1 MPYPNALP
9 CMARATLDLLSLD
22 MKDLVK
28 KIQALSHL
36 GIEDSKIA
44 LPKICVVGG
53 QSAGKSSLIE
63 GISEIRVPRSAGTC
77 TRCPLEIN
85 LSESE
90 PGQPWKC
97 DVYLS
102 QRYFYDPDRKLTKL
116 PRRSE
121 PLGPWTL
128 MGGAQED
135 ILFVTLSDKGEVED
149 ALVWAQLATLNP
161 SSDSLDYAPGRNENT
176 SREILVKF
184 SPNVIRL
191 DISSPGFPNLSFYD
205 LPGVISQPEHD
216 GEEYLVKLVENLVKQ
231 YVSQE
236 NCIVLLAVTMTDD
249 ATNSS
254 AARLVREIRG
264 ANDRTLGVLTKPD
277 QVPPGG
283 DSFQQWTEILA
294 GLKFKVGY
302 GYFVVRNNPNP
313 AVGHAQARVEEEL
326 FFADGLW
333 AQDLYMY
340 RHRFG
345 TKKLQSA
352 LSDLLLKQI
361 KKCLPSIIAKIRDKE
376 ATIDTELSTLPACII
391 ENVQSII
398 YQKRCELLEKLR
410 ANVDGGSGISEYSLQ
425 KRWNQVVNDFQ
436 RALVKTRPTVLLP
449 AISDKESLTQ
459 DSDCVILDGP
469 GPTPKKRKV
478 SMPQPRSPEANPSP
492 AVNVLMS
499 GYELSYF
506 SPWDGPAKKFTWE
519 GIRDIKDDFCSA
531 GMPNQID
538 PRAIETLQRVSIEHW
553 EGLMQRFV
561 DATNTEVQKALLDMV
576 EEVFNDYHQTG
587 LYREVK
593 STIISYLAQLKCEH
607 LAYGREVYKMENGK
621 PFTRAID
628 QLNKAQKAAL
638 KELTRARFLARG
650 KGYLELRG
658 YQFSSINEASPV
670 VNSKLSIEDLGP
682 DPFAQEVEMMARA
695 RAYYDVASSRFL
707 DVVGQSVH
715 MKLFSKCRNE
725 LVGAIDAQLKIFGP
739 NSFDRCLE
747 LMAEDPERQHRRNY
761 LQKEHEKVKKA
772 LAWLDTFH
780 NTEDEDTDN
789 TLFVE
794 QGDYKMD
801 YLE

>member
-9 CMARATLDLLSLD
+9 SLARGNLDLLTLD

-44 LPKICVVGG
+44 LPKICVVGD
-53 QSAGKSSLIE
+53 QSHGKSSLIE
-63 GISEIRVPRSAGTC
+63 GISEIKVPRSAGTC

-90 PGQPWKC
+90 PGQVWRC
-97 DVYLS
+97 DIYLS
-102 QRYFYDPDRKLTKL
+102 QRYMYDPDRKMTKL

-121 PLGPWTL
+121 PFGPWTM

-135 ILFVTLSDKGEVED
+135 ELFITLKDKGEVED
-149 ALVWAQLATLNP
+149 ALMWAQLATLNP
-161 SSDSLDYAPGRNENT
+161 SSDFHNYVPGLNDMTSEDY
-176 SREILVKF
+176 LVKF

-191 DISSPGFPNLSFYD
+191 DITSPGFPNLSFYD
-205 LPGVISQPEHD
+205 LPGVISQPEHED
-216 GEEYLVKLVENLVKQ
+216 EQYLVKLVENLVKK

-236 NCIVLLAVTMTDD
+236 NCIVLLAMTMTDD

-254 AARLVREIRG
+254 SARLIREIRG
-264 ANDRTLGVLTKPD
+264 AKDRTLGVLTKPD
-277 QVPPGG
+277 QVPLGS
-283 DSFQQWTEILA
+283 DSYQQWTDILA

-302 GYFVVRNNPNP
+302 GYFVVRNNPDS
-313 AVGHAQARVEEEL
+313 AVDHAQARMEEDQ
-326 FFADGLW
+326 FFSHGLW
-333 AQDLYMY
+333 TDDLYMY
-340 RHRFG
+340 QHRFG

-361 KKCLPSIIAKIRDKE
+361 KKCLPSITTKIREKD
-376 ATIDTELSTLPACII
+376 ATIDTELSTLPTCMI

-410 ANVDGGSGISEYSLQ
+410 ANVDGGSGTSEYSLQ

-436 RALVKTRPTVLLP
+436 RALAKTRPTVVLP

-459 DSDCVILDGP
+459 DSDCIILDGP
-469 GPTPKKRKV
+469 GHTPKKRKAP
-478 SMPQPRSPEANPSP
+478 MPEPRSPEANPSS
-492 AVNVLMS
+492 AVNVRVS

-506 SPWDGPAKKFTWE
+506 SPWDGPGKKFTWE

-538 PRAIETLQRVSIEHW
+538 PRAIETLQRASIEHW
-553 EGLMQRFV
+553 EGLMNRFV
-561 DATNTEVQKALLDMV
+561 DSTNTEVQKALLDMV
-576 EEVFNDYHQTG
+576 EKVFSDYHQTG

-593 STIISYLAQLKCEH
+593 DTIMSYLTQLKSEH

-628 QLNKAQKAAL
+628 QLNKAQKVAL
-638 KELTRARFLARG
+638 QELTRARFLTRG
-650 KGYLELRG
+650 KAYLELRG

-670 VNSKLSIEDLGP
+670 VNSKLSLEDLGP
-682 DPFAQEVEMMARA
+682 DPFAQEVDMMAVSDPSVQVLTRGITKCVYRELA
-695 RAYYDVASSRFL
+695 RTTTLPAPDSSTSLDSRFTSSYSL
-707 DVVGQSVH
+707 SVA
-715 MKLFSKCRNE
+715 M
-725 LVGAIDAQLKIFGP
+725 
-739 NSFDRCLE
+739 NSWV
-747 LMAEDPERQHRRNY
+747 PS
-761 LQKEHEKVKKA
+761 
-772 LAWLDTFH
+772 TPS
-780 NTEDEDTDN
+780 
-789 TLFVE
+789 
-794 QGDYKMD
+794 
-801 YLE
+801 